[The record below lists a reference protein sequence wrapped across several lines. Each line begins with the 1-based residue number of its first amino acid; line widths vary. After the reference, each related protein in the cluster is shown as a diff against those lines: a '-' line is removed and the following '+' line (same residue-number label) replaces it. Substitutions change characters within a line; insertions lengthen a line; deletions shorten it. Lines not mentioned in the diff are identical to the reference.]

1 MRMAAKPRFPGS
13 LNGDNLM
20 SKNMPKIQKQ
30 TTPFFRLERMPGSF
44 SGAQIQKSLI
54 YSPESM
60 AIIKN
65 NSQI

>member
-1 MRMAAKPRFPGS
+1 
-13 LNGDNLM
+13 M

-30 TTPFFRLERMPGSF
+30 TTPFIRLERMPGSF